1 MIDEPSFPNPTSMTQ
16 LLILLTLPEKVRKQY
31 YNHLRSRF
39 PSIAMDMVDHHSKV
53 DPFIGSA
60 DILLTFGAHMADHV
74 LEKGKKLKWIQAL
87 GTGVDGIVDRPPLR
101 DGVLVTNMHGLHG
114 DSVPEAAIM
123 LMLALARDL
132 PRALRNQRERKWE
145 RYPARLLKGKTVGI
159 FGVGAIARSLAPKCK
174 AFGMNVVGISSE
186 PREMPGL
193 DRVVHRDTL
202 GEVAHEL
209 DFLVL
214 LTPHTLETHGIVSA
228 NVLAAMKPS
237 AYLVNLARG
246 GVVDEDALVRAL
258 GEKRIAGAALDVFAA
273 EPLPAEHPL
282 WSMGHVIVTPH
293 LGGFH
298 DQYAEEALPTVE
310 ENLRKFLAGDIA
322 NMVNVV
328 KQ

>member
-1 MIDEPSFPNPTSMTQ
+1 MTRV
-16 LLILLTLPEKVRKQY
+16 LILLTLPEKVRKQY
-31 YNHLRSRF
+31 YDHLRGRF
-39 PSIAMDMVDHHSKV
+39 PSIAIDMVDHHSKV

-60 DILLTFGAHMADHV
+60 DILITFGAHMADHV
-74 LEKGKKLKWIQAL
+74 LEKGQKLKWIQAL

-101 DGVLVTNMHGLHG
+101 EGVLVTNMHGLHG
-114 DSVPEAAIM
+114 DSVPESAVM

-145 RYPARLLKGKTVGI
+145 RYPARLLKGRTVGI

-174 AFGMNVVGISSE
+174 AFGMNVVGISSS
-186 PREMPGL
+186 PRETPGL

-202 GEVAHEL
+202 GEVVRDL

-214 LTPHTLETHGIVSA
+214 LTPYTPETRGIVSA

-237 AYLVNLARG
+237 ACLVNLARG
-246 GVVDEDALVRAL
+246 GILDEEALLRAL
-258 GEKRIAGAALDVFAA
+258 SEKRLAGAALDVFAE
-273 EPLPAEHPL
+273 EPLPPGHPF
-282 WSMGHVIVTPH
+282 WSMENVIVTPH

-298 DQYAEEALPTVE
+298 DQYAEEALPTVV

-322 NMVNVV
+322 HMVNVV
-328 KQ
+328 AR